1 MSRRIP
7 PRPGV
12 EVYLSEAGYVC
23 IKQDDADHRH
33 GESVI
38 VLDPSMVPRVVQ
50 FLRETLDEYLDEFHG
65 SSSTRGNV

>member
-7 PRPGV
+7 PRPEV

-23 IKQDDADHRH
+23 IKQEDADHR
-33 GESVI
+33 GGAAVV

-65 SSSTRGNV
+65 SSATRDV